1 MISWFW
7 FFSVLVALIAG
18 FAISVYLNRKT
29 DTEHKLKQEFDS
41 LNLEYQN
48 YQNQVRAH
56 FNRTSEL
63 LAEYQQQH
71 QHLQAHIFSA
81 AQGFGNIHS
90 SEFGSMSTND
100 SISKTDYVSPH
111 LLRNKTFD
119 FENPFVNKYFGIAA
133 LRLVTQP
140 FILESISSTGIM
152 KSLYLLVLHPHFN
165 IDS

>member
-7 FFSVLVALIAG
+7 LFSVLVALIAG

-29 DTEHKLKQEFDS
+29 DVEQKLKQEFDA

-48 YQNQVRAH
+48 YQNQVRDH
-56 FNRTSEL
+56 FSRTSEL

-81 AQGFGNIHS
+81 AQSFVNTPS
-90 SEFGSMSTND
+90 SEYSSISTND

-119 FENPFVNKYFGIAA
+119 FEQQDFQTDLDDKLDSGMDVDNEEDSHFTN
-133 LRLVTQP
+133 
-140 FILESISSTGIM
+140 
-152 KSLYLLVLHPHFN
+152 HPK
-165 IDS
+165 DYATS

>member
-119 FENPFVNKYFGIAA
+119 FEQHDFQSNLDDELEPNLEPDSESSQDSNFSNPPRDY
-133 LRLVTQP
+133 VTP
-140 FILESISSTGIM
+140 
-152 KSLYLLVLHPHFN
+152 
-165 IDS
+165 

>member
-7 FFSVLVALIAG
+7 LFTVLVALLAG
-18 FAISVYLNRKT
+18 FVISVYLNRKT
-29 DTEHKLKQEFDS
+29 DVEQKLKQEFDA

-56 FNRTSEL
+56 FSRTSEL

-81 AQGFGNIHS
+81 AQNFGNTFS
-90 SEFGSMSTND
+90 SEFGSIGSND

-119 FENPFVNKYFGIAA
+119 FEEHNFQTNLDDELEPD
-133 LRLVTQP
+133 
-140 FILESISSTGIM
+140 LESGSDSTFT
-152 KSLYLLVLHPHFN
+152 SPPRDYAT
-165 IDS
+165 S

>member
-18 FAISVYLNRKT
+18 FAISVYVNRKT
-29 DTEHKLKQEFDS
+29 DTEQKLKQEFDS

-81 AQGFGNIHS
+81 AQGLGNIHS
-90 SEFGSMSTND
+90 SEFGSMSAND

-119 FENPFVNKYFGIAA
+119 FEHHDFQSNLDDELEPNLEPDSESSQDSNFSNPPRDY
-133 LRLVTQP
+133 VTP
-140 FILESISSTGIM
+140 
-152 KSLYLLVLHPHFN
+152 
-165 IDS
+165 